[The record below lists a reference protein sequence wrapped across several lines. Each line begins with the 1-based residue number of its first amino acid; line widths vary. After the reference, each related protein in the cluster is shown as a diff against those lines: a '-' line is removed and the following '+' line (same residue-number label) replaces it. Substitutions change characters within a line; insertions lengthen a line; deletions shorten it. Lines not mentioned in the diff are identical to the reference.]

1 MKQLLQSAILI
12 SSILST
18 ALLAKTAIIETNMG
32 SITVDLNEK
41 AAPKTVA
48 NFIQYA
54 NSGHYEGT
62 VFHRVIP
69 NFMIQG
75 GGFDTAMQERDTRPP
90 IINEASNGLKN
101 EKYTI
106 AMARTSDVNSA
117 TSQFFINVAYN
128 DFLNQRDKTTAGYG
142 YAVFGKVTS
151 GFDVVDKITKVY
163 TKRSMVSEAQPI
175 QNIVISKVTI
185 RND

>member
-1 MKQLLQSAILI
+1 MKRFLQSTILL

-18 ALLAKTAIIETNMG
+18 ALLAKTAIIDTNMG
-32 SITVDLNEK
+32 SITIDLNEK
-41 AAPKTVA
+41 AAPTTVA
-48 NFIQYA
+48 NFVQYA
-54 NSGHYEGT
+54 NSGHYNGT

-75 GGFDTAMQERDTRPP
+75 GGFDTQMQERETRSA
-90 IINEASNGLKN
+90 IFNEAGNGLKN
-101 EKYTI
+101 DKYSI

-128 DFLNQRDKTTAGYG
+128 GFLNQRDKTAAGYG

-151 GFDVVDKITKVY
+151 GFDVVDKIATVY

-175 QNIVISKVTI
+175 QNIIINKIII